1 MSERKARRAGEP
13 AFPSKKPGLR
23 LVKSPDERPTFEP
36 DPDLKAMLDD
46 MKRRYRVQRERAE
59 RDPEG
64 DDAA

>member
-1 MSERKARRAGEP
+1 VSEQKPRRAGEP

-23 LVKSPDERPTFEP
+23 LVKSPDERPVFEP
-36 DPDLKAMLDD
+36 DPALKAMLDD
-46 MKRRYRVQRERAE
+46 MRRRYRVQRGRAE

>member
-1 MSERKARRAGEP
+1 VSKQKPRRAGAP

-23 LVKSPDERPTFEP
+23 LVKSSDERPVSEP

>member
-1 MSERKARRAGEP
+1 VSEQKPRRAGEP
-13 AFPSKKPGLR
+13 AAPSKKPGLR
-23 LVKSPDERPTFEP
+23 LVKSPDERPVSGP
-36 DPDLKAMLDD
+36 GPDLKAMLDD